1 MHDYP
6 SGIARHD
13 RDAERVRIASAHR
26 FAPNRETYLQY
37 PDNAVCSVRKSPLPI
52 RLKVQKTQMFRIL
65 NRGAHDEGSGNP
77 ENSGGLPSERDLLQ
91 NVGKTGWN

>member
-37 PDNAVCSVRKSPLPI
+37 PDNAVGSVRKSPVPI
-52 RLKVQKTQMFRIL
+52 RLKVQKTQMFRIP

-77 ENSGGLPSERDLLQ
+77 AAIPQSTSKGQRMCLITCPF
-91 NVGKTGWN
+91 